1 MEHMGDI
8 SKIFNPGTIALIGA
22 TEKEHSVGR
31 IIIDNLLLSEQRKIF
46 PVNPNRE
53 TVLGHTCYPNIRDID
68 VHVDL
73 VIISVRAE
81 MVPRCLEDC
90 GLAGVKGVIIVSSG
104 FSEVGP
110 EGKKLEDEVV
120 AIRNRYGMRVMGPN
134 SIGIIRPTVGLN
146 TTPIEDKADK
156 GNVAFITESGAFGRA
171 LLEWGISSH
180 IGFSLIASLGS
191 MIDVDFGDLIDFLGE
206 DPYTRSIM
214 IYMEHPLVNIKRFAS
229 AAKGFALNKPIIV
242 LRPVP
247 ADEGDK
253 SPRTLTG
260 LLANHNRMYD
270 ALFKRIGVVRVKEA
284 ADIFNMASVLHT
296 RRLPSGPRLLIITNA
311 GGVGT
316 MATNTLVEQGGEL
329 AVLSEEIL
337 QELDK
342 FLPNYWKRQNPVY
355 LLRDADIERFSRSI
369 SIGLK
374 DPGVDGILIVY
385 TFQAAAKS
393 EELARIII
401 ELAQKSQKPI
411 ITSCMGGTGV
421 IKGKELLMEHN
432 IPNYDTPEEAV
443 KTYIYMYKY
452 KHNLELLYETPSELT
467 IDKSPPK
474 NNLRVTVR
482 RALKKGTTFF
492 GGEDAARFLSN
503 YGIPTI
509 HSYSALNIEEAIW
522 KANKIGYP
530 VVLKVISPDI
540 FDRSEVGGRATHVKD
555 EQQLKSE
562 FEKLSKS
569 IKSKVPT
576 ARITGITIQAMLEKI
591 DYEVMLGARQDSR
604 FGSIIIFGM
613 GGVGAQVFK
622 DFSMALPPLN
632 QTLAR
637 RLMEETQ
644 VYKMLRGF
652 RGRPPADLQKIEEI
666 IVAFSN
672 LIVDFPEITEM
683 DVNPIAISDGK
694 AYVLDARIIISDEM
708 TKHTSQYPHLV
719 ITPYP
724 TRYIM
729 PWTLPDGTEVLLRPI
744 RPEDEPLEHKML
756 STLSEESMRM
766 RFFQTIKNI
775 THEMHIRFCNID
787 YDREMAIV
795 AEVRE
800 NNTRRIIGISRL
812 VIEPGF
818 KNSEYA
824 VVVHDDYH
832 GMGLGYKL
840 VDVLIGFAQD
850 KGLEEV
856 CGYVQSTN
864 LKMLNV
870 CNKLGFTSTPL
881 HDHISKVCLLLK

>member
-1 MEHMGDI
+1 MGDI
-8 SKIFNPGTIALIGA
+8 RKIFNPETIALIGA

-31 IIIDNLLLSEQRKIF
+31 IILDNLLLSEQRKVF
-46 PVNPNRE
+46 PVNPNKE
-53 TVLGHTCYPNIRDID
+53 MILNHPCYPNIKDIAEPI
-68 VHVDL
+68 DL
-73 VIISVRAE
+73 AVIAVRAE

-90 GLAGVKGVIIVSSG
+90 GLARVEGVIIVSSG
-104 FSEVGP
+104 FSEVGSV
-110 EGKKLEDEVV
+110 GKKLEDEVI
-120 AIRNRYGMRVMGPN
+120 AIRNKYGMRIMGPN
-134 SIGIIRPTVGLN
+134 SVGIIRPTVGLN
-146 TTPIEDKADK
+146 TTPIEDSPNK

-171 LLEWGISSH
+171 LMEWGIASH
-180 IGFSLIASLGS
+180 IGFSLVASLGS
-191 MIDVDFGDLIDFLGE
+191 MIDTDFGDLIDFLGE

-214 IYMEHPLVNIKRFAS
+214 IYLEHPVVDIKRFAS

-247 ADEGDK
+247 ADEGGK
-253 SPRTLTG
+253 TARTLTG

-284 ADIFNMASVLHT
+284 ADIFNVASVLHT
-296 RRLPSGPRLLIITNA
+296 KRLPTGPRLLIITNA

-316 MATNTLVEQGGEL
+316 MATNTLVELGGEL
-329 AVLSEEIL
+329 AALSEESL
-337 QELDK
+337 QDLDK
-342 FLPNYWKRQNPVY
+342 FLPNYWNRQNPVY
-355 LLRDADIERFSRSI
+355 LLRDADAERFSLSI
-369 SIGLK
+369 NIGLK

-385 TFQAAAKS
+385 TYQAAAKS
-393 EELARIII
+393 EELARVVIDQ
-401 ELAQKSQKPI
+401 AQRSQKPI
-411 ITSCMGGTGV
+411 ITSCMGGKGV
-421 IKGKELLMEHN
+421 MKGRELLLKHN

-443 KTYIYMYKY
+443 KTYIYMYRY
-452 KHNLELLYETPSELT
+452 KRNLELLYETPSELAV
-467 IDKSPPK
+467 DRAPPK
-474 NNLRVTVR
+474 NNLRVAVR
-482 RALKKGTTFF
+482 RALKKDTTFF
-492 GGEDAARFLSN
+492 GGEEASRFLSN

-509 HSYSALNIEEAIW
+509 RSYTALNIEEAVW

-540 FDRSEVGGRATHVKD
+540 FDRADVGGLAANVKN

-562 FEKLSKS
+562 FEKLLKT
-569 IKSKVPT
+569 IKNKVPT
-576 ARITGITIQAMLEKI
+576 ARITGIAVQTMLENI
-591 DYEVMLGARQDSR
+591 DHEVMLGAKQDSR
-604 FGSIIIFGM
+604 FGSIIMFGM
-613 GGVGAQVFK
+613 GGAGAQVFK
-622 DFSMALPPLN
+622 DFSIALPPLN

-644 VYKMLRGF
+644 VYKMLHGF
-652 RGRPPADLQKIEEI
+652 RGRPPADLQKMEEI

-694 AYVLDARIIISDEM
+694 AYVLDAKIIIGDEM
-708 TKHTSQYPHLV
+708 TRSTSQYPHLV

-729 PWTLPDGTEVLLRPI
+729 PWTLPNGTEVILRPI
-744 RPEDEPLEHKML
+744 RPEDEPLEHEML

-795 AEVRE
+795 AEIRE
-800 NNTRRIIGISRL
+800 KNRRRIIGISRL
-812 VIEPGF
+812 VIEPGL
-818 KNSEYA
+818 KSSEYA
-824 VVVHDDYH
+824 VVIHDDYH

-840 VDVLIGFAQD
+840 VDLLIGFAQD

-881 HDHISKVCLLLK
+881 PDHISKVCLLLK

>member
-1 MEHMGDI
+1 MR
-8 SKIFNPGTIALIGA
+8 KIFNPETIALIGA

-31 IIIDNLLLSEQRKIF
+31 IILDNLLLSEQRKVF
-46 PVNPNRE
+46 PVNPSRE
-53 TVLGHTCYPNIRDID
+53 TVLGHASYPNIRDIA

-73 VIISVRAE
+73 AVISVRAE

-90 GLAGVKGVIIVSSG
+90 GLAGVEGVIIVSSG

-110 EGKKLEDEVV
+110 EGKRLEDEVI

-146 TTPIEDKADK
+146 TTPIEDTPDK
-156 GNVAFITESGAFGRA
+156 GNIAFITESGAFGRA

-180 IGFSLIASLGS
+180 IGFSLIASLGA

-214 IYMEHPLVNIKRFAS
+214 IYMEHPIDDIKRFAS

-247 ADEGDK
+247 AGEGEK
-253 SPRTLTG
+253 TTRTLAG
-260 LLANHNRMYD
+260 LLADHNRMYD
-270 ALFKRIGVVRVKEA
+270 ALFKRIGVVRVKEV
-284 ADIFNMASVLHT
+284 ADIFNVASVLHT
-296 RRLPSGPRLLIITNA
+296 KRLPKGSRLLIITNA

-316 MATNTLVEQGGEL
+316 MATNTLVELGGEP
-329 AVLSEEIL
+329 AVLSEESL
-337 QELDK
+337 RELDK
-342 FLPNYWKRQNPVY
+342 FFPNYWNRQNPIY
-355 LLRDADIERFSRSI
+355 LLRDAEVERFSQSI
-369 SIGLK
+369 SIGLR

-393 EELARIII
+393 EELARTVI

-411 ITSCMGGTGV
+411 IISYMGGTGV
-421 IKGKELLMEHN
+421 IKGRKLLLEHN
-432 IPNYDTPEEAV
+432 IPSYDTPEEAV
-443 KTYIYMYKY
+443 KTYMYMYRY
-452 KHNLELLYETPSELT
+452 KRNLELLYETPSELAV
-467 IDKSPPK
+467 DRAPPK

-492 GGEDAARFLSN
+492 GGEEAARFLSN

-509 HSYSALNIEEAIW
+509 RSYTVLTFEEAAR
-522 KANKIGYP
+522 KAKDIKYP
-530 VVLKVISPDI
+530 VVLKVVSPDV
-540 FDRSEVGGRATHVKD
+540 FDRADAGGPATGIQD
-555 EQQLKSE
+555 EEQLRHE
-562 FEKLSKS
+562 FERVSGR
-569 IKSKVPT
+569 IKDKTPG
-576 ARITGITIQAMLEKI
+576 ARATGITIRKMVETI
-591 DYEVMLGARQDSR
+591 DYEVMLGAKRDSR
-604 FGSIIIFGM
+604 FGSMIVFGM
-613 GGVGAQVFK
+613 GGAGAQVFK
-622 DFSMALPPLN
+622 DFSIALPPLN
-632 QTLAR
+632 QILAR

-644 VYKMLRGF
+644 VYKLLHGY
-652 RGRPPADLQKIEEI
+652 RGRPPADLQKMEEI

-672 LIVDFPEITEM
+672 LIVDFPEIAEM

-694 AYVLDARIIISDEM
+694 AYALDARIIISDDMAESA
-708 TKHTSQYPHLV
+708 SQYPHLV

-724 TRYIM
+724 ARYIM
-729 PWTLPDGTEVLLRPI
+729 PWTLSDGTEVLLRPI
-744 RPEDEPLEHKML
+744 RPEDEPLEHEML
-756 STLSEESMRM
+756 STLSDESLRT
-766 RFFQTIKNI
+766 RFFQTIRNI
-775 THEMHIRFCNID
+775 THEMHVRFCNID

-800 NNTRRIIGISRL
+800 RDRRRIIGIARL
-812 VIEPGF
+812 VIEPSL
-818 KNSEYA
+818 KSAEYA
-824 VVVHDDYH
+824 VVVHDNYH
-832 GMGLGYKL
+832 GKGLGYKL

-870 CNKLGFTSTPL
+870 CKKLGFTSAPL
-881 HDHISKVCLLLK
+881 PDHVSRVCLPLK

>member
-1 MEHMGDI
+1 MR
-8 SKIFNPGTIALIGA
+8 KIFNPETIALIGA

-31 IIIDNLLLSEQRKIF
+31 IILDNLLLSEQRKVF
-46 PVNPNRE
+46 PVNPSRE
-53 TVLGHTCYPNIRDID
+53 TVLGHASYPNIRDIA

-73 VIISVRAE
+73 AVISVRAE

-90 GLAGVKGVIIVSSG
+90 GLAGVEGVIIVSSG

-110 EGKKLEDEVV
+110 EGKRLEDEVI

-146 TTPIEDKADK
+146 TTPIEDTPDK
-156 GNVAFITESGAFGRA
+156 GNIAFITESGAFGRA

-180 IGFSLIASLGS
+180 IGFSLIASLGA

-214 IYMEHPLVNIKRFAS
+214 IYMEHPIDDIKRFAS

-247 ADEGDK
+247 AGEGEK
-253 SPRTLTG
+253 TTRTLAG
-260 LLANHNRMYD
+260 LLADHNRMYD
-270 ALFKRIGVVRVKEA
+270 ALFKRIGVVRVKEV
-284 ADIFNMASVLHT
+284 ADIFNVASVLHT
-296 RRLPSGPRLLIITNA
+296 KRLPKGSRLLIITNA

-316 MATNTLVEQGGEL
+316 MATNTLVELGGEP
-329 AVLSEEIL
+329 AVLSEESL
-337 QELDK
+337 RELDK
-342 FLPNYWKRQNPVY
+342 FFPNYWNRQNPIY
-355 LLRDADIERFSRSI
+355 LLRDAEVERFSQSI
-369 SIGLK
+369 SIGLR

-393 EELARIII
+393 EELARTVI

-411 ITSCMGGTGV
+411 IISYMGGTGV
-421 IKGKELLMEHN
+421 IKGRKLLLEHN
-432 IPNYDTPEEAV
+432 IPSYDTPEEAV
-443 KTYIYMYKY
+443 KTYMYMYRY
-452 KHNLELLYETPSELT
+452 KRNLELLYETPSELAV
-467 IDKSPPK
+467 DRAPPK

-492 GGEDAARFLSN
+492 GGEEAARFLSN

-509 HSYSALNIEEAIW
+509 RSYTVLTFEEAAR
-522 KANKIGYP
+522 KAKDIKYP
-530 VVLKVISPDI
+530 VVLKVVSPDV
-540 FDRSEVGGRATHVKD
+540 FDRADAGGPATGIQD
-555 EQQLKSE
+555 EEQLRHE
-562 FEKLSKS
+562 FERVSGR
-569 IKSKVPT
+569 IKDKTPG
-576 ARITGITIQAMLEKI
+576 ARATGITIRKMVETI
-591 DYEVMLGARQDSR
+591 DYEVMLGAKRDSR
-604 FGSIIIFGM
+604 FGSMIVFGM
-613 GGVGAQVFK
+613 GGAGAQVFK
-622 DFSMALPPLN
+622 DFSIALPPLN
-632 QTLAR
+632 QILAR

-644 VYKMLRGF
+644 VYKLLHGY
-652 RGRPPADLQKIEEI
+652 RGRPPADLQKMEEI

-672 LIVDFPEITEM
+672 LIVDFPEIAEM

-694 AYVLDARIIISDEM
+694 AYALDTRIIISDGMAES
-708 TKHTSQYPHLV
+708 TSQYPHLV

-724 TRYIM
+724 ARYIM
-729 PWTLPDGTEVLLRPI
+729 PWTLSDGTEVLLRPI
-744 RPEDEPLEHKML
+744 RPEDEPLEHEML
-756 STLSEESMRM
+756 STLSDESLRT
-766 RFFQTIKNI
+766 RFFQTIRNI
-775 THEMHIRFCNID
+775 THEMHVRFCNID

-800 NNTRRIIGISRL
+800 NGRKRIIGIARL
-812 VIEPGF
+812 VIEPSL
-818 KNSEYA
+818 KSAEYA
-824 VVVHDDYH
+824 VVVHDNYH
-832 GMGLGYKL
+832 GKGLGYKL

-870 CNKLGFTSTPL
+870 CKKLGFTSAPL
-881 HDHISKVCLLLK
+881 PDHVSRVCLPLK

>member
-1 MEHMGDI
+1 MR
-8 SKIFNPGTIALIGA
+8 KIFNPETIALIGA

-31 IIIDNLLLSEQRKIF
+31 IILDNLLLSEQRKVF
-46 PVNPNRE
+46 PVNPSRE
-53 TVLGHTCYPNIRDID
+53 TVLGHASYPNIRDIA

-73 VIISVRAE
+73 AVISVRAE

-90 GLAGVKGVIIVSSG
+90 GLAGVEGVIIVSSG

-110 EGKKLEDEVV
+110 EGKRLEDEVI

-146 TTPIEDKADK
+146 TTPIEDTPDK
-156 GNVAFITESGAFGRA
+156 GNIAFITESGAFGRA

-180 IGFSLIASLGS
+180 IGFSLIASLGA

-214 IYMEHPLVNIKRFAS
+214 IYMEHPIDDIKRFAS

-247 ADEGDK
+247 ADEGEK
-253 SPRTLTG
+253 TTRTLAG
-260 LLANHNRMYD
+260 LLADHNRMYD
-270 ALFKRIGVVRVKEA
+270 ALFKRIGVVRVKEV
-284 ADIFNMASVLHT
+284 ADIFNVASVLHT
-296 RRLPSGPRLLIITNA
+296 KRLPKGSRLLIITNA

-316 MATNTLVEQGGEL
+316 MATNTLVELGGEP
-329 AVLSEEIL
+329 AVLSEESL
-337 QELDK
+337 RELDK
-342 FLPNYWKRQNPVY
+342 FFPNYWNRQNPIY
-355 LLRDADIERFSRSI
+355 LLRDAEVERFSQSI
-369 SIGLK
+369 SIGLR

-393 EELARIII
+393 EELARTVI

-411 ITSCMGGTGV
+411 IISYMGGTGV
-421 IKGKELLMEHN
+421 IKGRKLLLEHN
-432 IPNYDTPEEAV
+432 IPSYDTPEEAV
-443 KTYIYMYKY
+443 KTYMYMYRY
-452 KHNLELLYETPSELT
+452 KRNLELLYETPSELAV
-467 IDKSPPK
+467 DRAPPK

-492 GGEDAARFLSN
+492 GGEEAARFLSN

-509 HSYSALNIEEAIW
+509 RSYTVLTFEEAAR
-522 KANKIGYP
+522 KAKDIKYP
-530 VVLKVISPDI
+530 VVLKVVSPDV
-540 FDRSEVGGRATHVKD
+540 FDRADAGGPATGIQD
-555 EQQLKSE
+555 EEQLRHE
-562 FEKLSKS
+562 FERVSGR
-569 IKSKVPT
+569 IKDKTPG
-576 ARITGITIQAMLEKI
+576 ARATGITIRKMVETI
-591 DYEVMLGARQDSR
+591 DYEVMLGAKRDSR
-604 FGSIIIFGM
+604 FGSMIVFGM
-613 GGVGAQVFK
+613 GGAGAQVFK
-622 DFSMALPPLN
+622 DFSIALPPLN
-632 QTLAR
+632 QILAR

-644 VYKMLRGF
+644 VYKLLHGY
-652 RGRPPADLQKIEEI
+652 RGRPPADLQKMEEI

-672 LIVDFPEITEM
+672 LIVDFPEIAEM

-694 AYVLDARIIISDEM
+694 AYALDARIIISDDMAES
-708 TKHTSQYPHLV
+708 TSQYPHLV

-724 TRYIM
+724 ARYIM
-729 PWTLPDGTEVLLRPI
+729 PWTLSDGTEVLLRPI
-744 RPEDEPLEHKML
+744 RPEDEPLEHEML
-756 STLSEESMRM
+756 STLSDESLRT
-766 RFFQTIKNI
+766 RFFQTIRNI
-775 THEMHIRFCNID
+775 THEMHVRFCNID

-800 NNTRRIIGISRL
+800 NGRKRIIGIARL
-812 VIEPGF
+812 VIEPSL
-818 KNSEYA
+818 KSAEYA
-824 VVVHDDYH
+824 VVVHDNYH
-832 GMGLGYKL
+832 GKGLGYKL

-870 CNKLGFTSTPL
+870 CKKLGFTSAPL
-881 HDHISKVCLLLK
+881 PDHVSRVCLPLK

>member
-1 MEHMGDI
+1 MRQ
-8 SKIFNPGTIALIGA
+8 IFNPETIALIGA

-31 IIIDNLLLSEQRKIF
+31 IILDNLLLSEQRKIF

-53 TVLGHTCYPNIRDID
+53 TILGHTCYPNIRDIT
-68 VHVDL
+68 VPVDL
-73 VIISVRAE
+73 AVISVRAE
-81 MVPRCLEDC
+81 IVPRCLEDC
-90 GLAGVKGVIIVSSG
+90 GLAGVEGVIIVSSG

-110 EGKKLEDEVV
+110 EGRKLEDEVV
-120 AIRNRYGMRVMGPN
+120 AIRNKYGMRVMGPN

-146 TTPIEDKADK
+146 TTPIEDTPDK
-156 GNVAFITESGAFGRA
+156 GNIAFITESGAFGRA

-180 IGFSLIASLGS
+180 IGFSLIASLGA

-214 IYMEHPLVNIKRFAS
+214 IYMEHPVEDIKRFAS

-247 ADEGDK
+247 ADEGEK
-253 SPRTLTG
+253 TTRTLTG
-260 LLANHNRMYD
+260 LLADHNRMYD
-270 ALFKRIGVVRVKEA
+270 ALFKRIGVVRVKEV
-284 ADIFNMASVLHT
+284 ADIFNVASVLHT
-296 RRLPSGPRLLIITNA
+296 KRLPKGSRLLIITNA

-316 MATNTLVEQGGEL
+316 MATNTLVELGGEP
-329 AVLSEEIL
+329 AVLSEESL
-337 QELDK
+337 RELDK
-342 FLPNYWKRQNPVY
+342 FFPNYWNRQNPIY
-355 LLRDADIERFSRSI
+355 LLRDAEVERFSQSI
-369 SIGLK
+369 SIGLR

-393 EELARIII
+393 EELARTVI
-401 ELAQKSQKPI
+401 ELAQRSQKPI
-411 ITSCMGGTGV
+411 IISYMGGTGV
-421 IKGKELLMEHN
+421 MKGRKLLLEHN
-432 IPNYDTPEEAV
+432 IPSYDTPEEAV
-443 KTYIYMYKY
+443 KTYMHMYRY
-452 KHNLELLYETPSELT
+452 KRNLELLYETPSELAV
-467 IDKSPPK
+467 DQAPPK

-492 GGEDAARFLSN
+492 GGEEAARFLSN

-509 HSYSALNIEEAIW
+509 KSYTALTFEEAAH
-522 KANKIGYP
+522 KAKGIEYP
-530 VVLKVISPDI
+530 IVLKAVSPDI
-540 FDRSEVGGRATHVKD
+540 FDRADAGGLATGVKD
-555 EQQLKSE
+555 EQQLRYE
-562 FEKLSKS
+562 FERVS
-569 IKSKVPT
+569 
-576 ARITGITIQAMLEKI
+576 ARIKDKTLGARIAGITIQKMLEKI
-591 DYEVMLGARQDSR
+591 DYEVMLGAKRDSK
-604 FGSIIIFGM
+604 FGSIIVFGM

-622 DFSMALPPLN
+622 DFSIALPPLN

-644 VYKMLRGF
+644 AYKLLHGY
-652 RGRPPADLQKIEEI
+652 RGRSPADLQKMEEI

-672 LIVDFPEITEM
+672 LIVDFPEIAEM

-694 AYVLDARIIISDEM
+694 AYALDARIIISDDMAESA
-708 TKHTSQYPHLV
+708 SQYPHLV

-729 PWTLPDGTEVLLRPI
+729 PWTLSDGTEVLLRPI
-744 RPEDEPLEHKML
+744 RPEDEPLEHEML
-756 STLSEESMRM
+756 STLSDESLRT
-766 RFFQTIKNI
+766 RFFQTIRNI
-775 THEMHIRFCNID
+775 THEMHVRFCNID

-800 NNTRRIIGISRL
+800 RDRRRIIGIARL
-812 VIEPGF
+812 VIEPSL
-818 KNSEYA
+818 KSAEYA
-824 VVVHDDYH
+824 VVVHDNYH
-832 GMGLGYKL
+832 GKGLGYKL

-870 CNKLGFTSTPL
+870 CKKLGFTSAPL
-881 HDHISKVCLLLK
+881 PDHVSRVCLLLK

>member
-1 MEHMGDI
+1 MR
-8 SKIFNPGTIALIGA
+8 KIFNPETIALIGA

-31 IIIDNLLLSEQRKIF
+31 IILDNLLLSEQRKVF
-46 PVNPNRE
+46 PVNPSRE
-53 TVLGHTCYPNIRDID
+53 TVLGHASYPNIRDIA

-73 VIISVRAE
+73 AVISVRAE

-90 GLAGVKGVIIVSSG
+90 GLAGVEGVIIVSSG

-110 EGKKLEDEVV
+110 EGKRLEDEVI

-146 TTPIEDKADK
+146 TTPIEDTPDK
-156 GNVAFITESGAFGRA
+156 GNIAFITESGAFGRA

-180 IGFSLIASLGS
+180 IGFSLIASLGA

-214 IYMEHPLVNIKRFAS
+214 IYMEHPIDDIKRFAS

-247 ADEGDK
+247 AGEGEK
-253 SPRTLTG
+253 TTRTLAG
-260 LLANHNRMYD
+260 LLADHNRMYD
-270 ALFKRIGVVRVKEA
+270 ALFKRIGVVRVKEV
-284 ADIFNMASVLHT
+284 ADIFNVASVLHT
-296 RRLPSGPRLLIITNA
+296 KRLPKGSRLLIITNA

-316 MATNTLVEQGGEL
+316 MATNTLVELGGEP
-329 AVLSEEIL
+329 AVLSEESL
-337 QELDK
+337 RELDK
-342 FLPNYWKRQNPVY
+342 FFPNYWNRQNPIY
-355 LLRDADIERFSRSI
+355 LLRDAEVERFSQSI
-369 SIGLK
+369 SIGLR

-393 EELARIII
+393 EELARTVI

-411 ITSCMGGTGV
+411 IISYMGGTGV
-421 IKGKELLMEHN
+421 IKGRKLLLEHN
-432 IPNYDTPEEAV
+432 IPSYDTPEEAV
-443 KTYIYMYKY
+443 KTYMYMYRY
-452 KHNLELLYETPSELT
+452 KRNLELLYETPSELAV
-467 IDKSPPK
+467 DRAPPK

-492 GGEDAARFLSN
+492 GGEEAARFLSN

-509 HSYSALNIEEAIW
+509 RSYTVLTFEEAAR
-522 KANKIGYP
+522 KAKDIKYP
-530 VVLKVISPDI
+530 VVLKVVSPDV
-540 FDRSEVGGRATHVKD
+540 FDRADAGGPATGIQD
-555 EQQLKSE
+555 EEQLRHE
-562 FEKLSKS
+562 FERVSGR
-569 IKSKVPT
+569 IKDKTPG
-576 ARITGITIQAMLEKI
+576 ARATGITIRKMVETI
-591 DYEVMLGARQDSR
+591 DYEVMLGAKRDSR
-604 FGSIIIFGM
+604 FGSMIVFGM
-613 GGVGAQVFK
+613 GGAGAQVFK
-622 DFSMALPPLN
+622 DFSIALPPLN
-632 QTLAR
+632 QILAR

-644 VYKMLRGF
+644 VYKLLHGY
-652 RGRPPADLQKIEEI
+652 RGRPPADLQKMEEI

-672 LIVDFPEITEM
+672 LIVDFPEIAEM

-694 AYVLDARIIISDEM
+694 AYALDARIIISDDMAES
-708 TKHTSQYPHLV
+708 TSQYPHLV

-724 TRYIM
+724 ARYIM
-729 PWTLPDGTEVLLRPI
+729 PWTLSDGTEVLLRPI
-744 RPEDEPLEHKML
+744 RPEDEPLEHEML
-756 STLSEESMRM
+756 STLSDESLRT
-766 RFFQTIKNI
+766 RFFQTIRNI
-775 THEMHIRFCNID
+775 THEMHVRFCNID

-800 NNTRRIIGISRL
+800 NGRKRIIGIARL
-812 VIEPGF
+812 VIEPSL
-818 KNSEYA
+818 KSAEYA
-824 VVVHDDYH
+824 VVVHDNYH
-832 GMGLGYKL
+832 GKGLGYKL

-870 CNKLGFTSTPL
+870 CKKLGFTSAPL
-881 HDHISKVCLLLK
+881 PDHVSRVCLPLK

>member
-1 MEHMGDI
+1 MR
-8 SKIFNPGTIALIGA
+8 KIFNPETIALIGA

-31 IIIDNLLLSEQRKIF
+31 IILDNLLLSEQRKVF
-46 PVNPNRE
+46 PVNPSRE
-53 TVLGHTCYPNIRDID
+53 TVLGHASYPNIRDIA

-73 VIISVRAE
+73 AVISVRAE

-90 GLAGVKGVIIVSSG
+90 GLAGVEGVIIVSSG

-110 EGKKLEDEVV
+110 EGKRLEDEVI

-146 TTPIEDKADK
+146 TTPIEDTPDK
-156 GNVAFITESGAFGRA
+156 GNIAFITESGAFGRA

-180 IGFSLIASLGS
+180 IGFSLIASLGA

-214 IYMEHPLVNIKRFAS
+214 IYMEHPIDDIKRFAS

-247 ADEGDK
+247 AGEGEK
-253 SPRTLTG
+253 TTRTLAG
-260 LLANHNRMYD
+260 LLADHNRMYD
-270 ALFKRIGVVRVKEA
+270 ALFKRIGVVRVKEV
-284 ADIFNMASVLHT
+284 ADIFNVASVLHT
-296 RRLPSGPRLLIITNA
+296 KRLPKGSRLLIITNA

-316 MATNTLVEQGGEL
+316 MATNTLVELGGEP
-329 AVLSEEIL
+329 AVLSEESL
-337 QELDK
+337 RELDK
-342 FLPNYWKRQNPVY
+342 FFPNYWNRQNPIY
-355 LLRDADIERFSRSI
+355 LLRDAEVERFSQSI
-369 SIGLK
+369 SIGLR

-393 EELARIII
+393 EELARTVI

-411 ITSCMGGTGV
+411 IISYMGGTGV
-421 IKGKELLMEHN
+421 IKGRKLLLEHN
-432 IPNYDTPEEAV
+432 IPSYDTPEEAV
-443 KTYIYMYKY
+443 KTYMYMYRY
-452 KHNLELLYETPSELT
+452 KRNLELLYETPSELAV
-467 IDKSPPK
+467 DRAPPK

-492 GGEDAARFLSN
+492 GGEEAARFLSN

-509 HSYSALNIEEAIW
+509 RSYTVLTFEEAAR
-522 KANKIGYP
+522 KAKDIKYP
-530 VVLKVISPDI
+530 VVLKVVSPDV
-540 FDRSEVGGRATHVKD
+540 FDRADAGGPATGIQD
-555 EQQLKSE
+555 EEQLRHE
-562 FEKLSKS
+562 FERVSGR
-569 IKSKVPT
+569 IKDKTPG
-576 ARITGITIQAMLEKI
+576 ARATGITIRKMVETI
-591 DYEVMLGARQDSR
+591 DYEVMLGAKRDSR
-604 FGSIIIFGM
+604 FGSMIVFGM
-613 GGVGAQVFK
+613 GGAGAQVFK
-622 DFSMALPPLN
+622 DFSIALPPLN
-632 QTLAR
+632 QILAR

-644 VYKMLRGF
+644 VYKLLHGY
-652 RGRPPADLQKIEEI
+652 RGRPPADLQKMEEI

-672 LIVDFPEITEM
+672 LIVDFPEIAEI

-694 AYVLDARIIISDEM
+694 AYALDARIIISDGMAES
-708 TKHTSQYPHLV
+708 TSQYPHLV

-724 TRYIM
+724 ARYIM
-729 PWTLPDGTEVLLRPI
+729 PWTLSDGTEVLLRPI
-744 RPEDEPLEHKML
+744 RPEDEPLEHEML
-756 STLSEESMRM
+756 STLSDESLRT
-766 RFFQTIKNI
+766 RFFQTIRNI
-775 THEMHIRFCNID
+775 THEMHVRFCNID

-800 NNTRRIIGISRL
+800 RDRRRIIGIARL
-812 VIEPGF
+812 VIEPSL
-818 KNSEYA
+818 KSAEYA
-824 VVVHDDYH
+824 VVVHDNYH
-832 GMGLGYKL
+832 GKGLGYKL

-870 CNKLGFTSTPL
+870 CKKLGFTSAPL
-881 HDHISKVCLLLK
+881 PDHVSRVCLPLK